1 MLCVTKIALPF
12 VWCIAVRN
20 KGWRELF
27 FFCFFFLFSKE
38 KKKGVIAQQTPKN
51 SIDRLHKQQAE
62 RLCDKYRKG
71 QLWRLQAQ
79 ADSEGNE
86 RFRRMVFGGVLSP
99 SPSGN
104 GDGRLAQGWRA
115 ACSPLRGVYVVRNKI
130 MLMKMI
136 RYQRA
141 NDVRPYGKWRF
152 RFVKRGE
159 SMWAASPTKSPCPI
173 GHLLPS
179 RPLCHFV
186 TFPHPVG
193 NHPFQGRLG
202 RTMFAPTVSYQ
213 FC

>member
-1 MLCVTKIALPF
+1 MLYVTKIVLPF

-51 SIDRLHKQQAE
+51 SIDRLHKQQAK

-86 RFRRMVFGGVLSP
+86 RFRRMVLGGVLSP

-115 ACSPLRGVYVVRNKI
+115 AAEPYPPIRRREKGSLTAAAAACSPLRGIYVVCNKNSV
-130 MLMKMI
+130 
-136 RYQRA
+136 A
-141 NDVRPYGKWRF
+141 ES
-152 RFVKRGE
+152 VKVSTGE
-159 SMWAASPTKSPCPI
+159 RCSP
-173 GHLLPS
+173 L
-179 RPLCHFV
+179 R
-186 TFPHPVG
+186 
-193 NHPFQGRLG
+193 
-202 RTMFAPTVSYQ
+202 
-213 FC
+213 